1 LKKFRI
7 EDDQAVITELG
18 KQFLVV
24 YTDKLGL
31 VARCY
36 YDKAGK
42 CQVELKE
49 KLGKVVVTWEA
60 SPASPSSVATPT
72 STPTFATEPTTQPQ
86 ISNSP
91 LKQTAYSLFQKV
103 KVYFQPTNTRPVDIE
118 AVLALD

>member
-49 KLGKVVVTWEA
+49 KLGKVVVTWGA
-60 SPASPSSVATPT
+60 ITTSPAPSSATP
-72 STPTFATEPTTQPQ
+72 STLAVEPTTQ
-86 ISNSP
+86 IAN
-91 LKQTAYSLFQKV
+91 
-103 KVYFQPTNTRPVDIE
+103 
-118 AVLALD
+118 